1 MKLKELKMIDI
12 QFLGLVNATLQAAT
26 LLFIAALG
34 ELIAEKSGVLNL
46 GVEGMISIGAVS
58 GFITAINTENLFL
71 SIIVGIVSAS
81 LFSSIHAFVTV
92 ILKQDQTVSG
102 LILTILGLSLSS
114 LIGKKYVGKKLNT
127 KLEGV
132 FDIENPSN
140 ILEII
145 LGQNIIFY
153 IAIILMIVTAFV
165 LKRTMFGRRIE
176 AIGEDLKSADSMGLK
191 IGKTQFIATCVGG
204 AFAGL
209 SGVYLTLSYVPY
221 WTDGMT
227 SGRGWIALALVIFG
241 GWKPYRTAFG
251 ALLFGFLEALGPRLQ
266 TYGFE
271 MSPYIVKITP
281 YVITILVL
289 IVLTILKNG
298 NTGAPKNIGIP
309 FFREN
314 R

>member
-1 MKLKELKMIDI
+1 
-12 QFLGLVNATLQAAT
+12 
-26 LLFIAALG
+26 
-34 ELIAEKSGVLNL
+34 
-46 GVEGMISIGAVS
+46 MIS
-58 GFITAINTENLFL
+58 TAF
-71 SIIVGIVSAS
+71 
-81 LFSSIHAFVTV
+81 
-92 ILKQDQTVSG
+92 ILK
-102 LILTILGLSLSS
+102 
-114 LIGKKYVGKKLNT
+114 K
-127 KLEGV
+127 
-132 FDIENPSN
+132 
-140 ILEII
+140 
-145 LGQNIIFY
+145 
-153 IAIILMIVTAFV
+153 
-165 LKRTMFGRRIE
+165 TMFGRRLE

-191 IGKTQFIATCVGG
+191 ITKTQFIATCVGG

-251 ALLFGFLEALGPRLQ
+251 AVLFGFLEALGPRLQ

-271 MSPYIVKITP
+271 LSPYIVKITP
-281 YVITILVL
+281 YIITILVL
-289 IVLTILKNG
+289 VILTIVKSG

>member
-1 MKLKELKMIDI
+1 MIDI
-12 QFLGLVNATLQAAT
+12 QFIGLLNATLQAAT

-34 ELIAEKSGVLNL
+34 ELITEKSGILNL

-58 GFITAINTENLFL
+58 GFITAINTGNLFL
-71 SIIVGIVSAS
+71 AIIVGVLSAS
-81 LFSSIHAFVTV
+81 AFSSIHAIVTV
-92 ILKQDQTVSG
+92 VLKQDQTVSG

-114 LIGKKYVGKKLNT
+114 LIGKKYVGKKLEV
-127 KLEGV
+127 KLESISSDVNPESV
-132 FDIENPSN
+132 FDVLLN
-140 ILEII
+140 
-145 LGQNIIFY
+145 QNIIFY
-153 IAIILMIVTAFV
+153 FAILLMVTTAYV
-165 LKRTMFGRRIE
+165 LKKTMFGRRLE
-176 AIGEDLKSADSMGLK
+176 AIGEDLKSSDSMGLK
-191 IGKTQFIATCVGG
+191 IAKTQFIATCVGG

-271 MSPYIVKITP
+271 MSPYIVKIAP
-281 YVITILVL
+281 YIITILVL
-289 IVLTILKNG
+289 VLVTIIKKG
-298 NTGAPKNIGIP
+298 NTGAPRNIGMP